1 MPKGDDNAALTKLPN
16 PSRFLLADETW
27 EEFDARLTD
36 LVEDLKPKGAL
47 EYRQVELILRCDLDI
62 DRQYRLMAQH
72 LNPLGETINQGA
84 ELIAEWHRS
93 ALAKLHGRDEGD
105 EPPAHL
111 QPFTMPEG
119 DERLTPLIAKRY
131 AGLREL
137 MSLHQRELAA
147 AHRRRRQEIAALHDL
162 QERRRRSAVPDAKV
176 TAVDV

>member
-27 EEFDARLTD
+27 EEFDARLRD

-84 ELIAEWHRS
+84 ELIAEWHGS

-105 EPPAHL
+105 APP
-111 QPFTMPEG
+111 
-119 DERLTPLIAKRY
+119 RIWSR
-131 AGLREL
+131 
-137 MSLHQRELAA
+137 
-147 AHRRRRQEIAALHDL
+147 
-162 QERRRRSAVPDAKV
+162 
-176 TAVDV
+176 